1 MNSAYNLEQNEGK
14 DDPQYFM
21 SKNLMKILSLKQ
33 KKKKKSEKK
42 H

>member
-1 MNSAYNLEQNEGK
+1 MISDIRNGTGPFNEEH
-14 DDPQYFM
+14 
-21 SKNLMKILSLKQ
+21 